1 MTRER
6 CIIIIPLAV
15 PVSIVFLSLFDF
27 IELKKKNK
35 LGNDTIRGMLYDL
48 LENYNLHHSQLN
60 HSWIILAQK
69 KIIIEFSLKFVIKQ
83 IKLFIHI

>member
-1 MTRER
+1 
-6 CIIIIPLAV
+6 
-15 PVSIVFLSLFDF
+15 
-27 IELKKKNK
+27 
-35 LGNDTIRGMLYDL
+35 MLYDL